1 MSWVVEW
8 IGGAASGDMPHHS
21 EQDTLEA
28 ALSFADERLRSGSR
42 VLTMSGPSGESWGET
57 HVKVEVEKARLA
69 NCDEP
74 SRRG

>member
-1 MSWVVEW
+1 MGWVVEW
-8 IGGAASGDMPHHS
+8 IGGAANGDMPHHN

-28 ALSFADERLRSGSR
+28 ALAFADERLRSGAR

-69 NCDEP
+69 KL
-74 SRRG
+74 R